1 MALTAEDRLDII
13 ERLARYAWALDTGD
27 TDAMLQNFTDDAVI
41 RMMSSNWQGRD
52 GVRQFAEHFRND
64 STFPGRMHH
73 ISQTI
78 IEGDGDQAS
87 VRSYGVITH
96 RMRNGVNFIH
106 WQGYYSDTVVKQG
119 GKWLIKSRHYRVWD
133 GEVLEKFPKS

>member
-27 TDAMLQNFTDDAVI
+27 VEALVANFTDDAVVK
-41 RMMSSNWQGRD
+41 MMSSDWQGRD
-52 GVRQFAEHFRND
+52 GVRKFAERFRD
-64 STFPGRMHH
+64 DPTFPGRMHH

-96 RMRNGVNFIH
+96 RMPNGVNFIC
-106 WQGYYSDTVVKQG
+106 WQGYYSDTVVRQQ
-119 GKWLIKSRHYRVWD
+119 GKWLIKSRHYRLWE
-133 GEVLEKFPKS
+133 GEVLAGFPHP

>member
-1 MALTAEDRLDII
+1 
-13 ERLARYAWALDTGD
+13 
-27 TDAMLQNFTDDAVI
+27 
-41 RMMSSNWQGRD
+41 
-52 GVRQFAEHFRND
+52 
-64 STFPGRMHH
+64 MHH

-106 WQGYYSDTVVKQG
+106 WQGHYRDTVVKQN
-119 GKWLIKSRHYRVWD
+119 GKWLIKSPRYRTWD
-133 GEVLEKFPKS
+133 GDVLEKFPKTS